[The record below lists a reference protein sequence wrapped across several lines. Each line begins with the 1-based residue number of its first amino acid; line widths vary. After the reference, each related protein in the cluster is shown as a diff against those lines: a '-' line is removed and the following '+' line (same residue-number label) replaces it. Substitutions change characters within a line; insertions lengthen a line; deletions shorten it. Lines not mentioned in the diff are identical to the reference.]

1 MYLITFYSQ
10 FDANMF
16 FKSFSGKGKV
26 VRKPV
31 PRELSSSCGTCC
43 FFTPENDE
51 EDSNQLFMDA
61 DYEKVYKVVTD
72 ETQGKAKTNY
82 VMLLE
87 KE

>member
-1 MYLITFYSQ
+1 MYLITFFSQ

-16 FKSFSGKGKV
+16 FRTFSSKGKV

-43 FFTPENDE
+43 FFTPENESSDY
-51 EDSNQLFMDA
+51 NQLFLNA
-61 DYEKVYKVVTD
+61 DYEKVYRVDMD
-72 ETQGKAKTNY
+72 ETKEKAKANY
-82 VMLLE
+82 VMLVE